1 MTIDDG
7 FRGGA
12 LWRPLAALYRTAIA
26 GRAALY
32 GTGVLRR
39 QRVAARVI
47 SVGNLVAGGAGKT
60 PLVIAI
66 AEHLVAAGQRVAVL
80 GRGYRASGEHGLNV
94 IAPGQG
100 STADPAVC
108 GDEAVLVAQRA
119 PQVAV
124 LSGADR
130 VRLART
136 AIERFGSQVLLLDD
150 GFQHWRLARDLDIVV
165 LRAPRPFGNGR
176 LLPAGPLREPIDSL
190 HRADLVVIN
199 RSDGPLV
206 ELLPEWLALSRRLVE
221 VAHLPLELVELAT
234 GAIRPVEQLRGQR
247 VLLAAGVARP
257 QSMSDTVRAVGA
269 DLVEIA
275 ARPDHHAW
283 SSDEVAALAQRAQQL
298 GALLLTSEKDAVKWR
313 SPPPASC
320 ALRLVTRF
328 ISGADELWHRVDSKE

>member
-7 FRGGA
+7 LRGGG

-32 GTGVLRR
+32 RAGVLRR
-39 QRVAARVI
+39 QRVAARVV

-80 GRGYRASGEHGLNV
+80 GRGYRARGEHGVNV

-100 STADPAVC
+100 NAADPAIC
-108 GDEAVLVAQRA
+108 GDEAVLVARRV
-119 PQVAV
+119 PQAAV

-130 VRLART
+130 VRLAQT
-136 AIERFGSQVLLLDD
+136 AIDRFGSQVLLLDD
-150 GFQHWRLARDLDIVV
+150 GFQHWRLERDVDIVV

-176 LLPAGPLREPIDSL
+176 LLPAGPLREPIDNL
-190 HRADLVVIN
+190 RRADLVVIN

-206 ELLPEWLALSRRLVE
+206 ELLPEWLALRRS
-221 VAHLPLELVELAT
+221 LVELAHEPAELIDLVS
-234 GAIRPVEQLRGQR
+234 GAAGPAAQLHGQR
-247 VLLAAGVARP
+247 VLVAVGLARP
-257 QSMSDTVRAVGA
+257 QSMVSSVQALGA
-269 DLVEIA
+269 DVIEVA
-275 ARPDHHAW
+275 ERPDHHAW
-283 SSDEVAALAQRAQQL
+283 SGDEVAALAQRAQQL
-298 GALLLTSEKDAVKWR
+298 GAALLTSEKDAVKWR

-320 ALRLVTRF
+320 ALRLATRF
-328 ISGADELWHRVDSKE
+328 ISGADALWRQVEGKG